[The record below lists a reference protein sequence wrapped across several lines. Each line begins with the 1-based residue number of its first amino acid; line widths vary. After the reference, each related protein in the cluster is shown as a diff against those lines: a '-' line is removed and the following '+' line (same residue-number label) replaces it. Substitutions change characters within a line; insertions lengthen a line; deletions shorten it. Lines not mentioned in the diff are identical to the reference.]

1 MSRNYFDFCRAV
13 RDLTYEGGERLCTV
27 MMYLSAPSDGGNTGQ
42 SHFIPTTQHPPTHP
56 PTFNFHV
63 HRSST
68 SSMLKVFQVRCIY
81 LTISVFPHVGVAVKP
96 EVNHFSIEKV
106 DLS

>member
-42 SHFIPTTQHPPTHP
+42 SHSQLLMRSSYPPGKEFSSYQQPNTTNPPTTT
-56 PTFNFHV
+56 TFNFQLS
-63 HRSST
+63 RSSK
-68 SSMLKVFQVRCIY
+68 LDF
-81 LTISVFPHVGVAVKP
+81 
-96 EVNHFSIEKV
+96 VNVEDVSGQM
-106 DLS
+106 